1 MRLHLGDTISIQ
13 TPNIGSGEI
22 GSGVLDKAAPRTALA
37 TSGGALACAACCV
50 LPVAFPAIALAG
62 GGAVLVWTDAVTKVM
77 FLAALLAV
85 VGAWAWIAYRARTA
99 GKRTAR
105 ATLVM
110 MNIATA
116 VLLVGL
122 AFPLYEPLIVA
133 AIKG

>member
-1 MRLHLGDTISIQ
+1 MSVQITKFD
-13 TPNIGSGEI
+13 SG
-22 GSGVLDKAAPRTALA
+22 GTGAGGLDRAAPRTALA

-62 GGAVLVWTDAVTKVM
+62 GGAVLVWIDAATKVM
-77 FLAALLAV
+77 FLAAVLAV
-85 VGAWAWIAYRARTA
+85 VGAWAWIAYRARATR
-99 GKRTAR
+99 KRTAG

-116 VLLVGL
+116 VLLAGL

>member
-1 MRLHLGDTISIQ
+1 MSLNTKIDASEAG
-13 TPNIGSGEI
+13 P
-22 GSGVLDKAAPRTALA
+22 GVVDKAAPRAALA

-62 GGAVLVWTDAVTKVM
+62 GGAVLVWIDAATKVM
-77 FLAALLAV
+77 FLAAVLAV
-85 VGAWAWIAYRARTA
+85 VGAWAWIAYRARAT
-99 GKRTAR
+99 GRRTAR

-116 VLLVGL
+116 VLIAGL

>member
-1 MRLHLGDTISIQ
+1 MSLNTTKIDASEAG
-13 TPNIGSGEI
+13 PGA
-22 GSGVLDKAAPRTALA
+22 VDKAAPRTALA

-62 GGAVLVWTDAVTKVM
+62 GGAVLVWIDAATKIM
-77 FLAALLAV
+77 FIAALLAV
-85 VGAWAWIAYRARTA
+85 VGAWAWIAYRARAT
-99 GKRTAR
+99 GKRTAK

-116 VLLVGL
+116 VLIAGL